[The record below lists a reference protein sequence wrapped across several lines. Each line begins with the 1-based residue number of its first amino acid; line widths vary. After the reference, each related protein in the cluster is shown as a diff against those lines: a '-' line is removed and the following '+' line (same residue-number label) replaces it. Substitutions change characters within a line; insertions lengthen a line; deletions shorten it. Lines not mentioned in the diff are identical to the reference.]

1 MNHKE
6 IFNGVWKVLLIAAL
20 VIASIS
26 LGMNIM
32 RVRLERRG
40 GDAQPSSSSAA
51 QEDVAVINVLA
62 AGRAY
67 YGLYTENKEDYWD
80 NFSGMAET
88 VANYDLAAYSQQ
100 TLIGTEVPWQF
111 AEAATGIGFNLIGLA
126 DPHVLAYG
134 KAGID
139 SSMDYWLD
147 NPDVLANGTFI
158 STDSRNLIPTI
169 RTGEVTAAFLSF
181 TDDMNHEIPEQE
193 QYLVNVYDDEK
204 SPAQVAKAAEQ
215 ADVVI
220 VEMWWDGEDG
230 KLPELTRF
238 PKIKFLDAKQLFA
251 DAHPGEVGIKALNEP
266 DFAPEEEKW
275 LGEYFLKEFGSP
287 IVFVTHYPAV
297 KRPFYAM
304 NDPENPNLTLSFDML
319 LNGLEVT
326 TGGQRIHDY
335 EMQIAKMKERGMG
348 IDDFEDYLTM
358 HKYGMPPHGGIGLGM
373 ERIVQNLLGLD
384 TIKKATAFP
393 RDRDRL
399 RP

>member
-6 IFNGVWKVLLIAAL
+6 LFNGVWKVLLVAAL

-32 RVRLERRG
+32 RIRLEHRN
-40 GDAQPSSSSAA
+40 AAEPSSPAAA
-51 QEDVAVINVLA
+51 QEEVAVINVLA

-67 YGLYTENKEDYWD
+67 YGLYTENKDDYWS
-80 NFSGMAET
+80 NFSGLAET

-147 NPDVLANGTFI
+147 NPDVLANGTFV
-158 STDSRNLIPTI
+158 STDRRNLIPTI

-181 TDDMNHEIPEQE
+181 TDDMNHDIPEQE

-230 KLPELTRF
+230 KLPTDRQRTIAKALADAGASVIIGNAPDAIQPAAWIDDTLIFYSMGTMISDSPEDENRLGVIGAVTITKTTLGSRKKVELTNPRVDLVLAVEDGTGGYRTALLRDLS
-238 PKIKFLDAKQLFA
+238 PGEYDVSKIKTAEYMKILQLM
-251 DAHPGEVGIKALNEP
+251 DDSIRIG
-266 DFAPEEEKW
+266 
-275 LGEYFLKEFGSP
+275 
-287 IVFVTHYPAV
+287 
-297 KRPFYAM
+297 
-304 NDPENPNLTLSFDML
+304 
-319 LNGLEVT
+319 GLE
-326 TGGQRIHDY
+326 
-335 EMQIAKMKERGMG
+335 
-348 IDDFEDYLTM
+348 
-358 HKYGMPPHGGIGLGM
+358 
-373 ERIVQNLLGLD
+373 
-384 TIKKATAFP
+384 
-393 RDRDRL
+393 
-399 RP
+399 

>member
-40 GDAQPSSSSAA
+40 DGAQPSSSSAA

-62 AGRAY
+62 AGRAN

-230 KLPELTRF
+230 KLPTDRQRT
-238 PKIKFLDAKQLFA
+238 IAKALA
-251 DAHPGEVGIKALNEP
+251 DAGASVIIGNAP
-266 DFAPEEEKW
+266 DAIQPVAWIDDTLIFYSMGTLISDSPEEEDR
-275 LGEYFLKEFGSP
+275 LGVIGAVTITKTTLGSRKKVELTNPRVDLVLAVEDEAGYRTVPLRDLGPEEYDVSKIKTAEYMKVLQLMDDSIRIG
-287 IVFVTHYPAV
+287 
-297 KRPFYAM
+297 
-304 NDPENPNLTLSFDML
+304 
-319 LNGLEVT
+319 GLE
-326 TGGQRIHDY
+326 
-335 EMQIAKMKERGMG
+335 
-348 IDDFEDYLTM
+348 
-358 HKYGMPPHGGIGLGM
+358 
-373 ERIVQNLLGLD
+373 
-384 TIKKATAFP
+384 
-393 RDRDRL
+393 
-399 RP
+399 